1 MDVVH
6 RGQPGEEQYG
16 DISSVG
22 EWESGNA
29 HKYRHI
35 KHNGSLRWS
44 TLSLLQTVEM
54 IDDKS

>member
-6 RGQPGEEQYG
+6 RGQPGEDQYG

-29 HKYRHI
+29 DKYQHI
-35 KHNGSLRWS
+35 KHKAYSDRALSAADCRNDRW
-44 TLSLLQTVEM
+44 
-54 IDDKS
+54 